1 MTNQPLENM
10 AVPAMLQMPA
20 QVPPIDR
27 GVMPAG
33 TSGDTAGVEADIL
46 ANPLWEDFASYR
58 TPPWGLGR
66 PMIVS

>member
-10 AVPAMLQMPA
+10 ADPAMLQMPA

-27 GVMPAG
+27 GVMSAG
-33 TSGDTAGVEADIL
+33 TGGDTAGVEADIL
-46 ANPLWEDFASYR
+46 AHPFWEDSWR
-58 TPPWGLGR
+58 PSPWSLS